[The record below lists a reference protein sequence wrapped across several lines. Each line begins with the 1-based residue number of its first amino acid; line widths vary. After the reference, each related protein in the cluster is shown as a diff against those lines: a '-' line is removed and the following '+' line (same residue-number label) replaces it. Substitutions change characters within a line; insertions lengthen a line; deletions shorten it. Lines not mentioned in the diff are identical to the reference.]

1 MSKIIWFLR
10 FATYIYVMKRNKQL
24 PTLTKAEEEVMQ
36 VIWQLERCLVRDIME
51 QLGDPDMPHSTVSS
65 VVRIL
70 EKKGFVDHKAYGK
83 TYEYF
88 PVVTKEE
95 YAQHGVKSLV
105 EKYFSGSPKKLVSFL
120 VQNENMNLKELNDLL
135 KTIDNTKKK

>member
-1 MSKIIWFLR
+1 
-10 FATYIYVMKRNKQL
+10 MKRNKTL
-24 PTLTKAEEEVMQ
+24 PTLTKAEEEVMHI
-36 VIWQLERCLVRDIME
+36 IWQLDRCVVRDVIDK
-51 QLGDPDMPHSTVSS
+51 LGDPDMPHSTISS

-83 TYEYF
+83 THEYF
-88 PVVTKEE
+88 PLITKED

-120 VQNENMNLKELNDLL
+120 VESKDMNLKELNDIL
-135 KTIDNTKKK
+135 KTLDKK